1 MAETQKPQSSHW
13 LRTFVLIWTGQVF
26 SLIGSGVVQFALVW
40 WMTEKTQSAAVLATA
55 TFVALLPEVF
65 LGPFAGAL
73 VDRWNRRLVM
83 IFADAGI
90 ALATVVLVVLFAL
103 GIAQVWHVFVILF
116 IRSLGGSF
124 HYPAMT
130 ASTSLLVPQEHLSR
144 VSGIN
149 QGLRGI
155 IGIGAPPLGALLYT
169 LLKFQWVLSVD
180 IFTAML
186 AILPLLFVRIP
197 QPKAEEKPMI
207 TPRQLF
213 AEVKEGFKFLT
224 SWPGAVG
231 LLLIAMLINFVLG
244 PSSTLLP
251 LLVKTHFGGTAWHL
265 SLIDA
270 VLGIGIILGGALL
283 GVWGGFKRKMV
294 TSLVGVGSIGIGVM
308 VIGLATRNL
317 FWLAVIGN
325 AMIGLTIPIANG
337 PIMAIMQTYVPAN
350 MQGRV
355 FTLISSA
362 ATAMMP
368 LSMLIAAPIAQWLG
382 VRIWFIVGGAL
393 TMLIGYGAF
402 LLPKVIHIEDHHAA
416 ISQAAAIEA

>member
-1 MAETQKPQSSHW
+1 MTETPKPQNNRW
-13 LRTFVLIWTGQVF
+13 LRTFALIWTGQVF

-40 WMTEKTQSAAVLATA
+40 WLTDKTQSAAVLATA
-55 TFVALLPEVF
+55 TFISLIPEVF
-65 LGPFAGAL
+65 LAPFAGAL

-90 ALATVVLVVLFAL
+90 ALATLVLVVLFAL
-103 GIAQVWHVFVILF
+103 GIGQVWQVFLILF
-116 IRSLGGSF
+116 MRAIGGSF
-124 HYPAMT
+124 HFPAMQ

-155 IGIGAPPLGALLYT
+155 ISIGAPPLGALLYSVM
-169 LLKFQWVLSVD
+169 KFHWVLSVD

-197 QPKAEEKPMI
+197 QPVAENKPII
-207 TPRQLF
+207 TPKVLF
-213 AEVKEGFKFLT
+213 GEVKEGFKFLM
-224 SWPGAVG
+224 SWRGAG
-231 LLLIAMLINFVLG
+231 ALLVVAMLINFVLG

-251 LLVKTHFGGTAWHL
+251 LLVKTHFGGNAWHL
-265 SLIDA
+265 SVIDS
-270 VLGIGIILGGALL
+270 VFGIGVIIGGALL
-283 GVWGGFKRKMV
+283 GAWGGFKKKIV
-294 TSLVGVGSIGIGVM
+294 TSLIGVSSIGIGVL
-308 VIGLATRNL
+308 ITGLATKSM
-317 FWLAVIGN
+317 FWMAIVGN
-325 AMIGLTIPIANG
+325 SLVGFTIPIANG

-382 VRIWFIVGGAL
+382 TQVWFIAGGAL
-393 TMLIGYGAF
+393 AILIGFGAF
-402 LLPKVIHIEDHHAA
+402 LIPSVLQIESHHAA
-416 ISQAAAIEA
+416 ITQTAAVEA